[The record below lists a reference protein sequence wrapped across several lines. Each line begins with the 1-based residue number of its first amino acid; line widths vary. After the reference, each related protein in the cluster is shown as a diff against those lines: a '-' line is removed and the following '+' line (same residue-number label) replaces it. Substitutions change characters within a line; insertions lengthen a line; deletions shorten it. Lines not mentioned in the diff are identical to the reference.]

1 MLHIGFVIIFVSAIC
16 PVPECF
22 GSLQLEQ
29 FFCPHG
35 LEVLQPGSGH

>member
-1 MLHIGFVIIFVSAIC
+1 MLHIDFVIIFVSAIC
-16 PVPECF
+16 PIPECF

-29 FFCPHG
+29 FFCPQG